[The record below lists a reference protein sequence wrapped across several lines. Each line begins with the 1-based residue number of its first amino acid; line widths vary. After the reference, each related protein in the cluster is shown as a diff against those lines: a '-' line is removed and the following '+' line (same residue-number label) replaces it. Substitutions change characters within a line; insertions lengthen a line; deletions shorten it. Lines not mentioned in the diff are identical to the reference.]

1 MATYRTG
8 TITVTN
14 GSKAVT
20 GVSTLFKT
28 AGVVSGDQLY
38 IVDANNIPTGYL
50 YEVDV
55 VDSDTLITL
64 KQNYQGTTASGQS
77 YMIMNMAGNQTVP
90 NFASRLAPIMQS
102 WSDVTENINTTPQIN
117 GIPQAGETG
126 KIDKGWLSDAT
137 AEAKGVVKVGSNI
150 SVADGVISVPEA
162 TEAVKGVVEVGL
174 NISVADG
181 VISIP
186 DASTLV
192 KGTTKIGTNLSVADG
207 VVSVPDATETV
218 KGVVELAT
226 PAEVLAGVDTERGIA
241 PATLTAKI
249 LGTVSEVD
257 GVPTGAIIESGS
269 NANGEYIK
277 FADGTMICQKS
288 VTTNN
293 ITNAWGTLYQSDS
306 SPVGIFPA
314 EFIDRPYC
322 NMMWEQGSGG
332 LALPAMASGAWSET
346 TGPNIAIIRPTTH
359 AYGGTVYIS
368 AIGRWF

>member
-38 IVDANNIPTGYL
+38 IVDTNNIPTGYL

-126 KIDKGWLSDAT
+126 KIDKGWLPDAT

-150 SVADGVISVPEA
+150 SVADGVISVPDTTDA
-162 TEAVKGVVEVGL
+162 TKGVVKVGT

-181 VISIP
+181 VISVTYP
-186 DASTLV
+186 E
-192 KGTTKIGTNLSVADG
+192 
-207 VVSVPDATETV
+207 ATETV
-218 KGVVELAT
+218 KGVDWRRVPIGSILIFPIAT
-226 PAEVLAGVDTERGIA
+226 VPAHCLECNGAEVSRATYAG
-241 PATLTAKI
+241 LF
-249 LGTVSEVD
+249 EV
-257 GVPTGAIIESGS
+257 I
-269 NANGEYIK
+269 
-277 FADGTMICQKS
+277 
-288 VTTNN
+288 
-293 ITNAWGTLYQSDS
+293 GTLYGTGDESTTFNLPDLRGEFIRGFDNVRGIDSGRVIGSLQSDAFKS
-306 SPVGIFPA
+306 HTHSGMPKGFSGDVSDWFGGSTADFGFNLTDNTGA
-314 EFIDRPYC
+314 EGDTETRPRNVAMMYC
-322 NMMWEQGSGG
+322 
-332 LALPAMASGAWSET
+332 
-346 TGPNIAIIRPTTH
+346 I
-359 AYGGTVYIS
+359 VYE
-368 AIGRWF
+368 